1 MAWRPAF
8 IKWAR
13 SPSRFLQGGIPIAKR
28 TDKALK
34 DAAIVKTLSK
44 RSAVALCIHGINKKY
59 CNHCAAA
66 KKSSKAAAAEDS
78 E

>member
-1 MAWRPAF
+1 M
-8 IKWAR
+8 
-13 SPSRFLQGGIPIAKR
+13 
-28 TDKALK
+28 K